1 MASNSTKTYRTV
13 DDVLRDVLDSEF
25 EVAESDSEDGELSS
39 EEEELIDNGIDA
51 ELDIGQPRCLS

>member
-1 MASNSTKTYRTV
+1 MASNSTKTYRTI

-51 ELDIGQPRCLS
+51 ELDIGQPRYLS